1 MDKSY
6 WDIYYKNFGTNNH
19 IIQPSSFAQFV
30 LNNYL
35 LEKKFNIVELG
46 SGNGRDAIF
55 FAHHSHN
62 IYALDQSKTATEV
75 SKQGVNNEIL
85 KYFHPKARDFVLED
99 YSSYN
104 EIDMFYSRFT
114 MHSITKDDED
124 LVISKVYNSLLN
136 GGLFC
141 IEARTIN
148 DPLFGIGEDCGQNTF
163 INNNHKRRFI
173 DTSEFR
179 KQVIEF
185 GFKEL
190 FFVEENNLSIV
201 RDDNPTLMRIVLEK

>member
-1 MDKSY
+1 MDKRY

-62 IYALDQSKTATEV
+62 TYALDQSKSATEV
-75 SKQGVNNEIL
+75 SKQGIDNKIL
-85 KYFHPKARDFVLED
+85 KYFHPKAQDFVLED

-104 EIDMFYSRFT
+104 AIDMFY
-114 MHSITKDDED
+114 DEH

-179 KQVIEF
+179 KQVVEF

-190 FFVEENNLSIV
+190 FFAEENNLSIV

>member
-1 MDKSY
+1 MDKNY
-6 WDIYYKNFGTNNH
+6 WNKYYKNFETNNH
-19 IIQPSSFAQFV
+19 ILKPSSFAQFV

-35 LEKKFNIVELG
+35 LEKKFNIIELG

-55 FAHHSHN
+55 FAYHSHN
-62 IYALDQSKTATEV
+62 IYAIDQSKTATEV
-75 SKQGVNNEIL
+75 SRKHINNKIL
-85 KYFHPKARDFVLED
+85 KYFHPETRDFVSED
-99 YSSYN
+99 YSSYKD
-104 EIDMFYSRFT
+104 IDMFYSRFT
-114 MHSITKDDED
+114 MHSITKDDEQ

-179 KQVIEF
+179 KQVLEF

-190 FFVEENNLSIV
+190 FFVEKNNLSIV
-201 RDDNPTLMRIVLEK
+201 KNDNPTLMRIVLEK

>member
-1 MDKSY
+1 
-6 WDIYYKNFGTNNH
+6 
-19 IIQPSSFAQFV
+19 
-30 LNNYL
+30 
-35 LEKKFNIVELG
+35 
-46 SGNGRDAIF
+46 
-55 FAHHSHN
+55 
-62 IYALDQSKTATEV
+62 
-75 SKQGVNNEIL
+75 
-85 KYFHPKARDFVLED
+85 
-99 YSSYN
+99 
-104 EIDMFYSRFT
+104 
-114 MHSITKDDED
+114 
-124 LVISKVYNSLLN
+124 LN

-179 KQVIEF
+179 KQVVEF

-201 RDDNPTLMRIVLEK
+201 GDDNPTLMRIVLEKQFHE